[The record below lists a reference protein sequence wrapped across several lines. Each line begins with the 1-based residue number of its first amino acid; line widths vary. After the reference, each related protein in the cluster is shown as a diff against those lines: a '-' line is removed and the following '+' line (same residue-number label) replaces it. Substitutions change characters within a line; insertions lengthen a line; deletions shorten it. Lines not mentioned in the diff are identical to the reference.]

1 MLLRVEP
8 GALVEPDEE
17 TVVPGKEAEPSVV
30 GVVLAVNPGG
40 GGGSDELVVVLALAE
55 PVGMSGGRGKRER
68 D

>member
-40 GGGSDELVVVLALAE
+40 GGGSDELVVVLAL
-55 PVGMSGGRGKRER
+55 VGMSGGRGKRER